1 MLTDHNRPIDIL
13 IHIIWYKYMLVDVD
27 TWYSLRCLLFFA
39 GSVRASPTRSPQE
52 EEEDGCR

>member
-13 IHIIWYKYMLVDVD
+13 IHIIWYKYVD

-39 GSVRASPTRSPQE
+39 GSVRASSTRSPQE
-52 EEEDGCR
+52 EEEEEKEEE

>member
-13 IHIIWYKYMLVDVD
+13 IHIIWYKYVD

-39 GSVRASPTRSPQE
+39 GSVRASSTRSPQE
-52 EEEDGCR
+52 EEEEEEEEEE